1 MHREIP
7 GHSVFQND
15 RDSHIPMPS
24 REENRKHSANPS
36 ASHGSGG
43 QPYGLAK
50 FSMPQIEL
58 VYPRK
63 SLLHALD
70 QLMARSTGV
79 WVTGVAGS
87 GKTTLAAS
95 YLARGQRRALWYS
108 LDRGDSDPATFFH
121 YLREA
126 VAGIVGESA
135 QSLPPLTAEYL
146 AAPSGFA
153 RNFFRQMYML
163 QPGDCTI
170 VLDNYQE
177 LDADSPMH
185 GLLAIAMEEAPAG
198 IAFLVLSREAPP
210 AAFARLQANQ
220 VLAVFGNERLALT
233 REETAELVALYCGH
247 PPDADALE
255 RLYQRT
261 RGWAAGVVLM
271 LQSNE
276 AERQEDAPG
285 PTPAAVFDYF
295 ATQVLAEA
303 PSALQEFL
311 LQTAVLPTVQPELAA
326 SLTGDTS
333 AASYLAEL
341 RRRNL
346 FVMLHPGKGH
356 PYVYHPLFRDFLLRQ
371 AASTLGR
378 EKLQALRQRAGTLLA
393 EAGET
398 EAAIELFLEA
408 DEPIE
413 AGLLIE
419 RVAPEML
426 AAGRYQPLTD
436 WIGRLPP
443 QASTKRPWLRY
454 WLGMARLPFDI
465 PEARAHLEKA
475 YSAFRAS
482 ANTQGAYLS
491 LAAILESYAMQWDD
505 FGPVPGWMAELD
517 QLQQEAPIS
526 CCPELEPRLLA
537 AIVTTLSLSY
547 PHDPRLHTAVARLEQ
562 ILHAT
567 PPQSEWLPVMSIL
580 GMLYIWMGRYEDEL
594 ELINVIRGLL
604 AQERI
609 GPLPRLSG
617 RLAQANFAWAVGD
630 ASGALEQ
637 VAAGLEEASDSGVH
651 ILDFILM
658 AQGCYATIVSGQTD
672 QASEFLAQIERG
684 LRPDRRLDTAH
695 FHYQSAYVAVARGD
709 LDEALAHAHL
719 NLEQAQALSC
729 HGPVALG
736 EIQLAQILGLA
747 GRIDEALDLVE
758 RVAEHARPAGS
769 TTFVAQL
776 TMIRTAL
783 LWQAGDM
790 GGLLETLPEAL
801 AAIRTTGFVGPL
813 LLVHQLVVPVCQL
826 ALLHDIETDFV
837 KRLIRCGNLT
847 PVVALPVPE
856 NWPYPLRIEAL
867 GTFRIRHDDESLDVG
882 TKASH
887 KPLELLKALIALGGE
902 AVSTTRLADALWPDA
917 DGDTASQN
925 LRTTLHR
932 LRKLLGPDMLQ
943 VRDGQVS
950 LDRKRCYLDV
960 WVLQSELARA
970 ETDGGLTP
978 GHVQR
983 LLALYPGPLLADCEL
998 SVAIAARE
1006 TLRSRYLRTLERL
1019 AKRLRESGKTDLAIA
1034 CYEKGLEV
1042 DPLAERFYQGLM
1054 RCYLQLG
1061 RPAEGLAI
1069 YARCEQILDA
1079 ELGVAPSAET
1089 QALRQKLI
1097 AAGHDT
1103 A

>member
-491 LAAILESYAMQWDD
+491 LA
-505 FGPVPGWMAELD
+505 
-517 QLQQEAPIS
+517 
-526 CCPELEPRLLA
+526 
-537 AIVTTLSLSY
+537 
-547 PHDPRLHTAVARLEQ
+547 
-562 ILHAT
+562 
-567 PPQSEWLPVMSIL
+567 
-580 GMLYIWMGRYEDEL
+580 
-594 ELINVIRGLL
+594 
-604 AQERI
+604 
-609 GPLPRLSG
+609 
-617 RLAQANFAWAVGD
+617 
-630 ASGALEQ
+630 
-637 VAAGLEEASDSGVH
+637 
-651 ILDFILM
+651 
-658 AQGCYATIVSGQTD
+658 
-672 QASEFLAQIERG
+672 
-684 LRPDRRLDTAH
+684 
-695 FHYQSAYVAVARGD
+695 
-709 LDEALAHAHL
+709 
-719 NLEQAQALSC
+719 
-729 HGPVALG
+729 
-736 EIQLAQILGLA
+736 
-747 GRIDEALDLVE
+747 
-758 RVAEHARPAGS
+758 
-769 TTFVAQL
+769 
-776 TMIRTAL
+776 
-783 LWQAGDM
+783 
-790 GGLLETLPEAL
+790 
-801 AAIRTTGFVGPL
+801 
-813 LLVHQLVVPVCQL
+813 
-826 ALLHDIETDFV
+826 
-837 KRLIRCGNLT
+837 
-847 PVVALPVPE
+847 
-856 NWPYPLRIEAL
+856 
-867 GTFRIRHDDESLDVG
+867 
-882 TKASH
+882 
-887 KPLELLKALIALGGE
+887 
-902 AVSTTRLADALWPDA
+902 
-917 DGDTASQN
+917 
-925 LRTTLHR
+925 
-932 LRKLLGPDMLQ
+932 
-943 VRDGQVS
+943 
-950 LDRKRCYLDV
+950 
-960 WVLQSELARA
+960 
-970 ETDGGLTP
+970 
-978 GHVQR
+978 
-983 LLALYPGPLLADCEL
+983 
-998 SVAIAARE
+998 
-1006 TLRSRYLRTLERL
+1006 
-1019 AKRLRESGKTDLAIA
+1019 
-1034 CYEKGLEV
+1034 
-1042 DPLAERFYQGLM
+1042 
-1054 RCYLQLG
+1054 
-1061 RPAEGLAI
+1061 
-1069 YARCEQILDA
+1069 
-1079 ELGVAPSAET
+1079 
-1089 QALRQKLI
+1089 
-1097 AAGHDT
+1097 
-1103 A
+1103 